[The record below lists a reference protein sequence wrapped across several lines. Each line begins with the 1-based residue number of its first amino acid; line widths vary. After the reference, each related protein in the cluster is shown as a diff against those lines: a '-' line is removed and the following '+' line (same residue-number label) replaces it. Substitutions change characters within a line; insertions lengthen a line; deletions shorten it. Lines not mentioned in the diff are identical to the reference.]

1 MRMLMV
7 ILTLLFVYPLCP
19 DEVQT
24 TADAGIEVLE
34 CGFCEELVEGEVIAS
49 RQEKLSRKVV
59 VLKES
64 LTKDF
69 SKVSNISCHHIC
81 ALDTPLI
88 LSDIVHTFQKLRL

>member
-34 CGFCEELVEGEVIAS
+34 CGFCEESSSCCHPE
-49 RQEKLSRKVV
+49 LS
-59 VLKES
+59 
-64 LTKDF
+64 
-69 SKVSNISCHHIC
+69 
-81 ALDTPLI
+81 
-88 LSDIVHTFQKLRL
+88 